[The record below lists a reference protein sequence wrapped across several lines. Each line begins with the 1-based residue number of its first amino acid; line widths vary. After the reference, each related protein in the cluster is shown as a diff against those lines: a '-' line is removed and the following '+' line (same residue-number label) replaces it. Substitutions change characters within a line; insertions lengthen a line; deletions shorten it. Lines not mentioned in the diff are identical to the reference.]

1 MIPIIYR
8 LRQSIRFETRGS
20 SFLVISEVPL
30 NVVRASKRAVGVLQ
44 LCDGKRTLQQ
54 IARDTGILGEEQ
66 VFRICDYFNRRA
78 VLETAVAE
86 NQGYFPSVTVIIPTR
101 DRAEVLAECLESVFL
116 QDYPSDR
123 MELIVIDDGSKDET
137 GILVSARPC
146 RLFTNP
152 ESRGQSYCRN
162 LGAQHARGEILAFLD
177 SDCVAGRLWLR
188 DLVTCFQ
195 WEKIGAVGGYVDSYL
210 NQSMLD
216 RYERNLSPLNLGK
229 YVLLGT
235 NNRSGFYMPG
245 CSLLVRKEAFF
256 EIGGIRETLH
266 LGEDVDFCWRMRKA
280 GWHALYVP
288 SGAVRHRHRDT
299 LAAMLRRRAD
309 YGTSEAVLY
318 RLHPEREKIFP
329 IRPLAA
335 ASFLGMCLGVVYPS
349 FLACIPAAACFL
361 VEAVAKALRI
371 RRIHARI
378 SAKRAFFSV
387 ARVYM
392 SSFYLMAFYLVRFYF
407 LAMLLAGFVFHS
419 LWFLCFFLLM
429 LASLVDYSAKTP
441 QLPFP
446 VFLLY
451 YTLDQIS
458 YQIGVFA
465 GCLRAKSFRSYL
477 PRFVGHLPDEA
488 L

>member
-8 LRQSIRFETRGS
+8 LRQSIRFENRGS

-30 NVVRASKRAVGVLQ
+30 NVVRASKRAVEILQ

-54 IARDTGILGEEQ
+54 IARDTEALGEEQ
-66 VFRICDYFNRRA
+66 VFKICDYFNKRA
-78 VLETAVAE
+78 VLRTALAE
-86 NQGYFPSVTVIIPTR
+86 NESYFPPVTVIIPTR
-101 DRAEVLAECLESVFL
+101 DRAEVLAECLESVFGE
-116 QDYPSDR
+116 DYPSDR
-123 MELIVIDDGSKDET
+123 MEVIVIDDGSKDET
-137 GILVSARPC
+137 RILVRTRPC
-146 RLFTNP
+146 RLLTNP

-162 LGAQHARGEILAFLD
+162 LGAQHAKGEILAFLD

-188 DLVTCFQ
+188 ALVSCFQ

-210 NQSMLD
+210 NQSYLD
-216 RYERNLSPLNLGK
+216 RYEKDFSPLNLGK
-229 YVLLGT
+229 YILLGT
-235 NNRSGFYMPG
+235 NNRSAFYIPG

-256 EIGGIRETLH
+256 ETGGIRETLH
-266 LGEDVDFCWRMRKA
+266 LGEDVDFCWRMRNA

-288 SGAVRHRHRDT
+288 SGAVGHRHRNR
-299 LAAMLRRRAD
+299 LAAMLRRRTD

-335 ASFLGMCLGVVYPS
+335 AAFLGMCLA
-349 FLACIPAAACFL
+349 FLLPALLPCIAAAGCFAA
-361 VEAVAKALRI
+361 EAVPKALRI
-371 RRIHARI
+371 RRIHAGI
-378 SAKRAFFSV
+378 SVKRAFFSV

-407 LAMLLAGFVFHS
+407 LLMLLAGFAIHS
-419 LWFLCFFLLM
+419 LWFLCFLLLL
-429 LASLVDYSAKTP
+429 LASSVDYSAKTP

-446 VFLLY
+446 VFFFY

-465 GCLRAKSFRSYL
+465 GCLQARSFRCYL
-477 PRFVGHLPDEA
+477 PRFIGHLSDEA